1 MLAELLSP
9 NVHDFLERELA
20 GTEQRAIVGPRL
32 VRVGNVIDNKVE
44 VRSAAVELGNEGGLT
59 VLSIRMWSEFDC
71 FQAANGIFF

>member
-1 MLAELLSP
+1 MLVEFLSP

-32 VRVGNVIDNKVE
+32 MRVGNVIDHKIE
-44 VRSAAVELGNEGGLT
+44 VRSTAVELGNKSGLA

-71 FQAANGIFF
+71 F